1 MASITSVQSQTSAQ
15 TSGVWAWIWQRIS
28 AVLLVFLLGTH
39 IFVLH
44 FIPANMMIN
53 FVGVA
58 VRFQSALYMIVDT
71 GLLAFSLYHGLNG
84 VRNVVFDFVVGR
96 GTRRIVNALL
106 WVIGIVYLIW
116 GAYALTFFLK

>member
-1 MASITSVQSQTSAQ
+1 MVSISTTQPQVSAQ

-28 AVLLVFLLGTH
+28 AVLLVFFLGTH

-44 FIPANMMIN
+44 FVPANMVIN
-53 FVGVA
+53 FAGVA
-58 VRFQSALYMIVDT
+58 VRFQSALYMVIDT

-84 VRNVVFDFVVGR
+84 VRNVVFDFVTAA
-96 GTRRIVNALL
+96 GTRRVINWLL
-106 WVIGIVYLIW
+106 WIVGLIYLIW